1 MKVSELR
8 EKTSEDLNT
17 LKQKSSRE
25 ILDARFKNTM
35 GQLDNNSI
43 IRKLRRD
50 IARINT
56 IIREKQ

>member
-8 EKTSEDLNT
+8 DKTREDLNT
-17 LKQKSSRE
+17 LKKKCSRD
-25 ILDARFKNTM
+25 IMDARFKNTM
-35 GQLDNNSI
+35 GQLENKSI

-56 IIREKQ
+56 IIQEKQ